1 MLVTLEN
8 IIRTYGVSAK
18 VAERLEALEAEFS
31 WGVPD
36 YMLTPDQLDAKY
48 ERQELVRAILDGEE
62 V

>member
-8 IIRTYGVSAK
+8 IVDKHGVSR
-18 VAERLEALEAEFS
+18 ELEQRLRDLETQFE
-31 WGVPD
+31 WGVLD
-36 YMLTPDQLDAKY
+36 YLLTPDQLDAKY